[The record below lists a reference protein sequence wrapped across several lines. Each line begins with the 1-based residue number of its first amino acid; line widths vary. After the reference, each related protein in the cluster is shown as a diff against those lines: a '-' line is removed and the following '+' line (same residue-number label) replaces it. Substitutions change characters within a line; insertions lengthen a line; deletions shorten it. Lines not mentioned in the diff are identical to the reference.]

1 MMDLQSLIAEIEP
14 LTKDP
19 IYLPEEHAREKVLP
33 WIVFTIAAVT
43 ALYWM
48 SWPIANQ
55 LFGEKQLD
63 NKRKLCYQITNVIT
77 NLCLGIA
84 GLYFEYRMLPAE
96 PSIQGNEHIYHL
108 PGAQIG
114 YQVWGLVVGILLVDE
129 KPEMLGHHLSL
140 GWVACMPAFLVNG
153 FRFWTPYYFGVVE
166 LSSVPLGI
174 MNAFKDNKAW
184 TQKYPR
190 FYANIRLIFA
200 ITFLIISNVLL
211 VPHLDYLRDLFL
223 FTYLLTWENAAF
235 KIYFMSICVGSFFL
249 FYLQLYWGYLVA
261 SGVLKTITKPTK
273 QQPAKQQ

>member
-1 MMDLQSLIAEIEP
+1 MDYFQSLVERIEP

-19 IYLPEEHAREKVLP
+19 IYLSEEHAREKVLP
-33 WIVFTIAAVT
+33 SVIFTTVAAT
-43 ALYWM
+43 ALYWL

-55 LFGEKQLD
+55 VFGEKELD

-77 NLCLGIA
+77 NLCLAAI
-84 GLYFEYRMLPAE
+84 GLYCEYLLLPGE

-114 YQVWGLVVGILLVDE
+114 YQVWSLVVGILLVDE

-153 FRFWTPYYFGVVE
+153 FRYWTPYYFGVVE

-184 TQKYPR
+184 VQKYPQ
-190 FYANIRLIFA
+190 FYSNIRIIFA
-200 ITFLIISNVLL
+200 VTFIVIRNVML

-223 FTYLLTWENAAF
+223 FTYLLPWDNVGF
-235 KIYFMSICVGSFFL
+235 KIYFTTICMGSFFL

-261 SGVLKTITKPTK
+261 SGVIKTMSKK
-273 QQPAKQQ
+273 KPAKQQ